1 MEAGKKEYTSPQ
13 RIKGHAPNVCAAYT
27 QKDYR
32 CQKIAGQLLD
42 LVVKDMKSKRITP
55 LYLITDHTGFY
66 ERYG

>member
-1 MEAGKKEYTSPQ
+1 MYVRP
-13 RIKGHAPNVCAAYT
+13 IP